1 MVAWYFLE
9 KSPIKK
15 MWLKRKVFDWV
26 WRQLLSDFYVRRTSD
41 GRKKSDVVSYG
52 MIIKEVAALRRLK
65 MHAWNLKVIDHNR
78 CMCVFLS
85 VSPTLKYLP
94 NKYSIPI
101 IFGQSTKYLE
111 LATLIFVYLC
121 KMHPTNYS
129 EQGCFWW
136 RLSF

>member
-26 WRQLLSDFYVRRTSD
+26 WRQLFLDFYVRRTSD
-41 GRKKSDVVSYG
+41 GREKSDARGNNKRVRQQSTKTPE
-52 MIIKEVAALRRLK
+52 MC
-65 MHAWNLKVIDHNR
+65 AWNLKVIDHNR

-121 KMHPTNYS
+121 KMHPTNHS